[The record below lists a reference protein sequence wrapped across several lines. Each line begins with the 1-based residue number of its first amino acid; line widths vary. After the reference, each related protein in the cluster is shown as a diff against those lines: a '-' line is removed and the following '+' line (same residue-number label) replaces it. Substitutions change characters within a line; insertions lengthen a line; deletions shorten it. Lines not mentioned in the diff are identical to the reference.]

1 MCNALLIILGI
12 FGGVLVAVPRIGLL
26 PVAIKTV
33 NCR

>member
-1 MCNALLIILGI
+1 MCNDLLIILVI

-26 PVAIKTV
+26 PVVIKTV